1 MSDDSKAAF
10 PRKRSIHGY
19 AHIENDE
26 TLHDPPQDGMT
37 LREYYA
43 GQALA
48 GVIAAPNSPAGD
60 WPQCAEHARKAAD
73 ALIAE
78 LRKDTP

>member
-1 MSDDSKAAF
+1 MVKN
-10 PRKRSIHGY
+10 P
-19 AHIENDE
+19 
-26 TLHDPPQDGMT
+26 GMT

-48 GVIAAPNSPAGD
+48 GILACSYQPANEELM
-60 WPQCAEHARKAAD
+60 AKKAVRLAD

-78 LRKDTP
+78 LEGGE